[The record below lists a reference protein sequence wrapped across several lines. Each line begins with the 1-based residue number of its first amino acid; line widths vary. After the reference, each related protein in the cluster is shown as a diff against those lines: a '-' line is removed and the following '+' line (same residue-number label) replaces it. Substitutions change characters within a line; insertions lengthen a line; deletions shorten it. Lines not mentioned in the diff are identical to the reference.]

1 MCNRSCIIRCSFLPW
16 NTVYSYTQVAT
27 SYCMVWLSCW
37 RKRCGCLQL
46 CYAVWCPGS
55 LTFLRW
61 WLLRFPRHYLALTYH
76 FHCMYPCAG
85 QLLLS
90 SIQKPEICQHTTAQQ
105 NVSIPVTYRSLFRA
119 PETSKSMSS
128 ITTSVPHI
136 TTATQHI
143 SMLIQ
148 SPCHTHDTHHPTLSA
163 KANSTHQQH
172 AYHCN
177 IIHITHTIPLTP
189 AHTPTAYWKEG
200 TKLAGIW
207 VTFSNQVMTTS
218 LAWNTSEQYTHGGR
232 LCFYCLRLHT
242 RTSE

>member
-1 MCNRSCIIRCSFLPW
+1 MQLIAIHCTDKSLLHLLNLWSMCNRSCIIRCSFLPW

-105 NVSIPVTYRSLFRA
+105 NVSIPVTIAALFA
-119 PETSKSMSS
+119 PSKPAN
-128 ITTSVPHI
+128 TYTVVRKN
-136 TTATQHI
+136 QHI
-143 SMLIQ
+143 RNQHIPKQ
-148 SPCHTHDTHHPTLSA
+148 SCEKKVQSKETIM
-163 KANSTHQQH
+163 QQ
-172 AYHCN
+172 
-177 IIHITHTIPLTP
+177 
-189 AHTPTAYWKEG
+189 
-200 TKLAGIW
+200 
-207 VTFSNQVMTTS
+207 
-218 LAWNTSEQYTHGGR
+218 
-232 LCFYCLRLHT
+232 
-242 RTSE
+242 